1 MAEPG
6 DMSASDFRRVSLRK
20 LRGGPKPGPVVRSAY
35 ALMGLLLL
43 AYLVLLVVRPSEAR
57 SIAIAGWTVGLFE
70 LAAGLLCID
79 AGLRRPTTRAVPVIL
94 GCALVS
100 WSLGAIV
107 LTIESAGGGR
117 PPVPSV
123 ADAFYLAFFPLAYV
137 ALVLLIRGEVRRLS
151 GPTWLDGAVAGLG
164 AATFCAAFAFRELE
178 RSPAHSATAVAVN
191 LGYPAGDVLLLLLV
205 AGGSAVILGR
215 RKASWLLVV
224 AGITLGVTGDTLH
237 LLAPSIAGS
246 TISVIAVAL
255 AWPTAI
261 LLLSFAMWLPPGRSN
276 PLATQRSTGFALPA
290 LAAIVGSAVLMLGG
304 LGHVNPIAIG
314 LAEATLVVV
323 GVRLAISVRGLRSR
337 TQDEHRL
344 SVTDHLTGLGNR
356 RHLFGVLDAYF
367 SQGPE
372 AQSELAFLFID
383 LNGFKQINDSFGHAV
398 GDRILAQVGSRLA
411 DSLRESDLLVRVGGD
426 EFAVLLLDADTA
438 VATEVADRLSGSLEQ
453 PFVIDAVS
461 ARIGASIGIALAPD
475 HAASGEALMGCAD
488 VAMYRAK
495 VAHVPLAHYE
505 REFDEVDNQVQ
516 LAHELKK
523 AIWSNQ
529 LVLHYQPQLDLGTG
543 EIPSVEA
550 LVRWR
555 HRTLGLI
562 PPVKFLPL
570 AEEAG
575 LMGALTR
582 WVLRHALEQCAA
594 WHEEGRYV
602 RVSVNVSVSD
612 LLDPGLF
619 DLVKGLLD
627 EYDIEPGMFV
637 LEITETTII
646 EEFER
651 SKQVVMG
658 LRELGVEMS
667 IDDFGAGVTS
677 LAYLG
682 GLAVAELKL
691 DRRFIAP
698 LDVAHETRD
707 VELVRATIA
716 LGHALR
722 VRVVA
727 EGVEN
732 PDTIELL
739 DELGCDLVQ
748 GDCIHKPVHPAL
760 VSFEHGDA
768 RSGVRQTRP
777 VAADARFRLG
787 LERGSPARLAP
798 EV

>member
-1 MAEPG
+1 
-6 DMSASDFRRVSLRK
+6 MSASDVRRVSLRK
-20 LRGGPKPGPVVRSAY
+20 LRGGPKPGPVVRAAY
-35 ALMGLLLL
+35 GLMGLLLL
-43 AYLVLLVVRPSEAR
+43 AYLVLLLARPSEAR
-57 SIAIAGWTVGLFE
+57 SIAIAGWTIGLFE

-79 AGLRRPTTRAVPVIL
+79 AGLRRPTTRAVPLIL

-107 LTIESAGGGR
+107 LTIESAGGR
-117 PPVPSV
+117 HPPVPSV
-123 ADAFYLAFFPLAYV
+123 ADAFYLGFFPLAYV

-151 GPTWLDGAVAGLG
+151 APSWLDGAVAGLG

-178 RSPAHSATAVAVN
+178 RSSAHSATAVAVN
-191 LGYPAGDVLLLLLV
+191 LAYPVGDVLLLLLV
-205 AGGSAVILGR
+205 AGGTAVILGR

-224 AGITLGVTGDTLH
+224 TGITLGVAGDTLH
-237 LLAPSIAGS
+237 LLRPPMAGS
-246 TISVIAVAL
+246 TVSVVAL
-255 AWPTAI
+255 ALAWRTAI
-261 LLLSFAMWLPPGRSN
+261 LLLSLAMWLPPGRSN
-276 PLATQRSTGFALPA
+276 PIATHRPPGFVLPA

-304 LGHVNPIAIG
+304 LGHVNPIALG

-323 GVRLAISVRGLRSR
+323 GVRMAISVQGLRTR

-356 RHLFGVLDAYF
+356 RHLFDVLGGYF
-367 SQGPE
+367 AQGPE

-383 LNGFKQINDSFGHAV
+383 LDGFKQINDSFGHAV
-398 GDRILAQVGSRLA
+398 GDRILAQVGSRLS
-411 DSLRESDLLVRVGGD
+411 DSLRDSDLLVRVGGD
-426 EFAVLLLDADTA
+426 EFAVLLLDADTGI
-438 VATEVADRLSGSLEQ
+438 ATEIADRLSGSLEQ

-475 HAASGEALMGCAD
+475 HAADGEALMGCAD

-505 REFDEVDNQVQ
+505 REFDEVDNRVR
-516 LAHELKK
+516 LARELKQ

-529 LVLHYQPQLDLGTG
+529 LVLHYQSQLDLRTG
-543 EIPSVEA
+543 EILSVEA

-594 WHEEGRYV
+594 WREEGRDV

-612 LLDPGLF
+612 LLDPGLL
-619 DLVKGLLD
+619 DLVEGLL
-627 EYDIEPGMFV
+627 EEHDIRPGMFV

-651 SKQVVMG
+651 SKTVVTG
-658 LRELGVEMS
+658 LRELGVDVS

-722 VRVVA
+722 VRMVA

-748 GDCIHKPVHPAL
+748 GDSIHKPVHPAL
-760 VSFEHGDA
+760 VSFEHTPPTPGSRRVEPAAAEA
-768 RSGVRQTRP
+768 RL
-777 VAADARFRLG
+777 RLG
-787 LERGSPARLAP
+787 LDLGSPARLVP